1 MLEKSEALSSTYR
14 HFLLFHFLQLVHPVA
29 NINPAASTRV
39 LDYWVCWILLRGY
52 LVQRFTIPFENLAG
66 VSCSNAS
73 WEHRCVGPDGN
84 ISDRE
89 EVMLRVVVRIDVYFT
104 CGNKYEGRIDVNGKF
119 NVSIF
124 ISVYLELSLLFC
136 GLIEGFV
143 LFLFILDLLFDSLVD
158 LTKPLGTSKNLS
170 LG

>member
-1 MLEKSEALSSTYR
+1 
-14 HFLLFHFLQLVHPVA
+14 
-29 NINPAASTRV
+29 
-39 LDYWVCWILLRGY
+39 
-52 LVQRFTIPFENLAG
+52 
-66 VSCSNAS
+66 
-73 WEHRCVGPDGN
+73 
-84 ISDRE
+84 
-89 EVMLRVVVRIDVYFT
+89 MLRVVVRIDVYFT

-170 LG
+170 LGQLEACHVCYSNFVYLGKKELVSCFAFKVSWMVTRHSFTLFLSLFQKYLEVIGFHKKNRSSYKLQ